1 MNIQLSITYIIVL
14 SLAMLIT
21 SGFIVRSCRQKSTI
35 DRLEQT
41 NEGLAKQFS
50 YYEAKNG
57 ILAVKTQV
65 LQYTLSEYTKLYPDG
80 LKELNNLRIKPKR
93 LVQISE
99 VATKTENHITAKWN
113 DSTGKDSIKEKGF
126 DYTDD
131 WVSVTG
137 TTQKDSISLLIT
149 TVDSL
154 VQVVY
159 WGKRRNP
166 YLWFL
171 SPRKLEQIISCKN
184 PRSNIIYD
192 RVIQIVKQ

>member
-1 MNIQLSITYIIVL
+1 MNIQLTITYIIVL
-14 SLAMLIT
+14 SLVMLIA
-21 SGFIVRSCRQKSTI
+21 SSFIVRSCKQKATI

-50 YYEAKNG
+50 NYEAKNG
-57 ILAVKTQV
+57 ILAAKTQV
-65 LQYTLSEYTKLYPDG
+65 LQYTLSEYTKQYPDG

-93 LVQISE
+93 VVQISE
-99 VATKTENHITAKWN
+99 VTTKTENYITAKWN

-137 TTQKDSISLLIT
+137 TTQNDSVSLLIT

-159 WGKRRNP
+159 WGKRRSP

-171 SPRKLEQIISCKN
+171 ATKVGTN
-184 PRSNIIYD
+184 HFM
-192 RVIQIVKQ
+192 